1 MKTTV
6 KSLLVAIVA
15 ASTLGGC
22 SIYNDVQGARQ
33 LVTYD
38 VTSNDSI
45 YNAPD
50 GNQYTVAKHRFSDG
64 KVLTCYNDSG
74 IFGSKE
80 EAPLRAATNDWL
92 AENQPGKIAGESNK
106 LAGIVDAKICYEFV
120 IAEPQPIGAYLDEE
134 TGEVVIVGEQE
145 TAPAEDEQ
153 LQPIGAYLDEETGDV
168 VVVGEHDTAQAS
180 DEDLQPIGA
189 YLDEET
195 GDVVVVG
202 ESQ

>member
-38 VTSNDSI
+38 VTSNDAI

-50 GNQYTVAKHRFSDG
+50 GHQYRVAKHRFSDN
-64 KVLTCYNDSG
+64 KLLACYQNSG

-80 EAPLRAATNDWL
+80 EAPLRGATNDWL

-106 LAGIVDAKICYEFV
+106 LAGVFDAKICYEFV
-120 IAEPQPIGAYLDEE
+120 IAEPQPVGAYLDEE

-145 TAPAEDEQ
+145 TAPAEEEQ

-168 VVVGEHDTAQAS
+168 VVVGEANLEQT
-180 DEDLQPIGA
+180 
-189 YLDEET
+189 
-195 GDVVVVG
+195 
-202 ESQ
+202 ESKS

>member
-1 MKTTV
+1 MKSTL

-50 GNQYTVAKHRFSDG
+50 GNQYTVAKHRFSDQ

-74 IFGSKE
+74 VFGSSD
-80 EAPLRAATNDWL
+80 EAPLREATNDWL
-92 AENQPGKIAGESNK
+92 AENQPGKVAGESNK

-120 IAEPQPIGAYLDEE
+120 ITEPQPIGAYLDEE
-134 TGEVVIVGEQE
+134 TGEVVIVGEE
-145 TAPAEDEQ
+145 NLEKATP
-153 LQPIGAYLDEETGDV
+153 
-168 VVVGEHDTAQAS
+168 
-180 DEDLQPIGA
+180 
-189 YLDEET
+189 
-195 GDVVVVG
+195 
-202 ESQ
+202 ES